1 MTPQL
6 TIRSTAAR
14 VTAYAWL
21 AFALLNL
28 LDLGVGI
35 TGSARY
41 DLTSAT
47 VAALL
52 LLGSGIAYVI
62 GLRPAIVA
70 DEAGVAV
77 RNPLRDVR
85 VPWRAVKEVTGDTAV
100 SVRFA
105 GPGGAELRTRAW
117 VLQTSPRAQAKAEA
131 RARRDAAETGRAAMA
146 AQVRG
151 RTPTAYA
158 AQQITE
164 IGERHR
170 PAAETAK
177 TAKTAKAATD
187 GDGADG
193 DGAETGRVSWSVP
206 AVAALAVPAALVV
219 VLIVVAAVG

>member
-21 AFALLNL
+21 VFALLNL

-70 DEAGVAV
+70 GEDGVAV

-105 GPGGAELRTRAW
+105 GPGGTELRTRAW

-146 AQVRG
+146 ARVQG

-170 PAAETAK
+170 PAAKTAKDAK
-177 TAKTAKAATD
+177 TAKTAA
-187 GDGADG
+187 GG

-206 AVAALAVPAALVV
+206 AVAALAVPAALVA
-219 VLIVVAAVG
+219 VLIVVAAAG